1 MHIVIIGA
9 GPSGLV
15 TAKTLL
21 ESNTNPYFHQESG
34 PQPTPFSVTV
44 LEQEHS
50 LGGTFKYRTYENAE
64 LVSSKQLTAFS
75 DLRFPREHSDHVP
88 APAYVKYLEEYAAK
102 NDLVRHI
109 RFGAT
114 VTAVDWGDAIS
125 DHGHRHVVEYLT
137 ADDGQMHVIHCDAI
151 AFATGLHVK
160 PNKVTIPGLDTV
172 MAPTKRPEVI
182 HSSEYR
188 GRDQLAGRNV
198 LILGCGETA
207 MDIAY
212 EARQVGKRVV
222 ISHRN
227 GFLSFPKAL
236 SDFTVLGF
244 RSSGPA
250 IPLDTLISNLWENA
264 FVHPLIR
271 WSRFR
276 WHFSDMFVKLT
287 MKFLTGTASG
297 CSQWVAPPKR
307 VGRAWNFLNKSTRA
321 MPYINRPY
329 KTWYPWQYIAR
340 YLDDVP
346 AGHEDLVIEVYP
358 WIDKIDESGRVW
370 FSKNGTRSSEFAQRA
385 PAFRPDLIVCA
396 TGYTQES
403 LFRNAGEDGVVRK
416 SSLAALPELRV
427 RDILASAREPTIAY
441 IGLVRPNV
449 GAIPPIA
456 EMQAMWWCCALRGKL
471 NDILHKNMPSSPATT
486 NTGTQGDEEEDDNAH
501 YKLLPTTSGRI
512 TYGVDHSAYVYQLA
526 ADIKAAPSLLQGDLL
541 TQPRLL
547 AAYCLCAAFTPLF
560 RLVGPFAWDGAKDVV
575 LGELWETVGRRGV
588 LGNLFMTV
596 LPMLVYGVVNIGVC
610 VVELMFWVGVVVLD
624 LLASKGFG
632 SVGVAGVRRVFARGF
647 YAR

>member
-1 MHIVIIGA
+1 MHIVVIGA

-21 ESNTNPYFHQESG
+21 ESNSNPYFQNNNQTL
-34 PQPTPFSVTV
+34 QPPPPFSVTI
-44 LEQEHS
+44 LEQETS

-75 DLRFPREHSDHVP
+75 DLRFPRDHSDHVP
-88 APAYVKYLEEYAAK
+88 APAYVKYLDEYAAK

-109 RFGAT
+109 KFGAT
-114 VTAVDWGDAIS
+114 VTAI
-125 DHGHRHVVEYLT
+125 DHGGNGAPHIVEYT
-137 ADDGQMHVIHCDAI
+137 ADGVTNTIHCDAI

-160 PNKVTIPGLDTV
+160 PNKVGVPGLSTV
-172 MAPTKRPEVI
+172 TTNPPEVI

-212 EARQVGKRVV
+212 EARQVGHRVV
-222 ISHRN
+222 ISQRN
-227 GFLSFPKAL
+227 GFLSFPKML

-244 RSSGPA
+244 KSAGKP

-276 WHFSDMFVKLT
+276 WHFSDLFVKLT

-329 KTWYPWQYIAR
+329 KRWYPWQYIAR
-340 YLDDVP
+340 YLDNVP
-346 AGHEDLVIEVYP
+346 AGHEDLVIEVFP
-358 WIDKIDESGRVW
+358 WIDRIDESGVVT
-370 FSKNGTRSSEFAQRA
+370 FLKNDSESSKRAQRA
-385 PAFRPDLIVCA
+385 PPFKPDLIVCA

-403 LFRNAGEDGVVRK
+403 LFRRK
-416 SSLAALPELRV
+416 DTSKSMAMEFPLPELKV
-427 RDILASAREPTIAY
+427 RDILTSADDPTIAY

-456 EMQAMWWCCALRGKL
+456 EIQAMWWTCALRGHLTHLLKHISA
-471 NDILHKNMPSSPATT
+471 NAD
-486 NTGTQGDEEEDDNAH
+486 DDNSH

-512 TYGVDHSAYVYQLA
+512 SYGVDHSAYVYQLA
-526 ADIKAAPSLLQGDLL
+526 ADIKAAPSIFQGDLL
-541 TQPRLL
+541 RQPRLL
-547 AAYCLCAAFTPLF
+547 VAYCLCAAFTPLF
-560 RLVGPFAWDGAKDVV
+560 RLVGPFKHDGAAEIV
-575 LGELWETVGRRGV
+575 LGELWETVRRRGV
-588 LGNLFMTV
+588 LGNFFMTV
-596 LPMLVYGVVNIGVC
+596 LPMFVYGVVNSAVC
-610 VVELMFWVGVVVLD
+610 VVELVFWIGLVVLD
-624 LLASKGFG
+624 LLACRGFG
-632 SVGVAGVRRVFARGF
+632 VGVEGVRRVFARGF
-647 YAR
+647 YARELGK